1 MMNWQNTPL
10 VFPLLLAAAV
20 SAGLALYS
28 WRRRPA
34 PGAAPFALLMLAVAE
49 WSLVYALRLGSAN
62 LLAKLFWAKIRYLG
76 IVTVPTAWLI
86 FVLEYTDQ
94 EKWLT
99 PRNMALLA
107 IEPLATLLLV
117 WTNEAHHLIWSDVR
131 LVTSG
136 SLLVWSATYGVG
148 FWVHAVYTY
157 LLLVFSTLL
166 LAQAYVRAPRPRRG
180 QAGIL
185 LASALVP
192 FVGDVLSTYDLISFP
207 LDLTPFAFTV
217 SGLMVVW
224 GVSRFRLFDIV
235 PVARNAVVDSMG
247 DGVLVLDVRN
257 CVLDINPAAQN
268 ITGRS
273 ALEVVGRPIAQILAD
288 KPALVESCHGETE
301 AHTEITTGEGKTQ
314 RSYAVHIS
322 PLYSRRKRLIGRLIV
337 WHDITERK
345 RAEAGLMAQKQLFE
359 NLVAMARATAKPLS
373 LEATLE
379 SALNMAA
386 ALTGAEQGSMF
397 LLDGTGVVTHSI
409 LARDETTL
417 AQQQDLVKHVMEKG
431 LAGWVVRH
439 RQPALVYDTSRDDR
453 WVDLPDVPY
462 LTNSALA
469 IPIVSGSAVS
479 GVLTLMHSVPNHFN
493 AEHAYL
499 IQSAANQIM
508 LAVRN
513 AQMYDEQRRLA
524 TRQTTLYEALRTVGE
539 HLDPKAIA
547 NAAVET
553 VARLTDWPAVAIIL
567 PDDTATHLVVRAVA
581 GALSVAENQ
590 RISVDRGVTGRA
602 FRTAQTQH
610 VPDVSTDPDYVD
622 AHPAHHSELA
632 VPLRRGE
639 RVLGIL
645 NVASDRPA
653 AFNDDD
659 ILLAKSLAEAIALAL
674 DNARLY
680 AEIRQYAADLG
691 ALYTVAR
698 AISRS
703 WVLENVLSEALQSA
717 LTSLGFEAG
726 LISLVDPADDRLYI
740 ATEQDLPPAA
750 SNRLRQ
756 EGLEGT
762 LCAYVHSQGQA
773 VTVSDIEEETPTLS
787 KLEREIPLA
796 INEMRDLGMRAYS
809 GIPLLHQEQALG
821 TLSLFASQPRDL
833 SVESQTLQVA
843 IGQQIATAVTNVR
856 LFQAI
861 ADERSRLQAL
871 IESSRDGTILVGTDQ
886 RLLVINAPALDLLH
900 LPGQAEDWVNRP
912 MQDALNTLRH
922 HAPDAARTTLDEMRR
937 VHVGNEPPGEGE
949 FEIPPRTV
957 HWLSLPV
964 MADKTS
970 LGRLFVLHD
979 VTEERLLERMRDD
992 LVHTMVHDLRNP
1004 LTAIH
1009 GALALLD
1016 KRIADGLTPSQQQ
1029 LWGIANS
1036 NTGRMLRLVNA
1047 ILDMNRLESR
1057 QMPMEHTLIS
1067 LADLTA
1073 SVLDTQLAL
1082 AADKNLHL
1090 ESDMPA
1096 TLPPVWADAGLIERV
1111 LNNLVGNGI
1120 KFTPAGGEVRVTAR
1134 VDTSDPPRIFV
1145 SVSDTGPG
1153 IPSEVRDRLFQKF
1166 VTGQH
1171 EKRGSGLGLAFCKMV
1186 MEAHGERI
1194 WVESTSESGTTFTF
1208 TLPLPPA
1215 PEP

>member
-1 MMNWQNTPL
+1 MMNWQSTPFI
-10 VFPLLLAAAV
+10 FPLLLAATV
-20 SAGLALYS
+20 STGLALYS
-28 WRRRPA
+28 WKRRPA

-49 WSLVYALRLGSAN
+49 WSLVYALRLVSADLPTK
-62 LLAKLFWAKIRYLG
+62 LLWAKVRYLG

-86 FVLEYTDQ
+86 FVLEYTDR
-94 EKWLT
+94 ERWLT
-99 PRNMALLA
+99 PRNVALLA
-107 IEPLATLLLV
+107 IEPLVTLLLV
-117 WTNEAHHLIWSDVR
+117 WTNEAHHLIWSGVK
-131 LVTSG
+131 LGTSG
-136 SLLVWSATYGVG
+136 SLLVWDATYGTWHG
-148 FWVHAVYTY
+148 IHAVYTY
-157 LLLVFSTLL
+157 ALLLFSTLL
-166 LAQAYVRAPRPRRG
+166 LAQTLIRSPRLRRG

-185 LASALVP
+185 LVSALVP
-192 FVGDVLSTYDLISFP
+192 LVGQVSSTLNPLP
-207 LDLTPFAFTV
+207 LDLTPFAFTI

-235 PVARNAVVDSMG
+235 PVARNAVVDSMS
-247 DGVLVLDVRN
+247 DGVLVLDVQN

-268 ITGRS
+268 IIGRS
-273 ALEVVGRPIAQILAD
+273 VSEAIGRPIAQVLAGR
-288 KPALVESCHGETE
+288 PALLECCRGETE
-301 AHTEITTGEGKTQ
+301 VHTEITLGEGRTR

-322 PLYSRRKRLIGRLIV
+322 PLYSRRNRLVGRLIV
-337 WHDITERK
+337 LHDVTERK
-345 RAEAGLMAQKQLFE
+345 RAEANLIAQKHLFE
-359 NLVAMARATAKPLS
+359 NLVALARATAKPLS

-386 ALTGAEQGSMF
+386 ALTGAEHGSIF

-409 LARDETTL
+409 LARDEATP
-417 AQQQDLVKHVMEKG
+417 AQQRDLVKHVMERG
-431 LAGWVVRH
+431 LAGWVARH
-439 RQPALVYDTSRDDR
+439 RRPALVYDTSHDDR

-462 LTNSALA
+462 TTRSAMA

-479 GVLTLMHSVPNHFN
+479 GILTLMHSAVNHFN
-493 AEHAYL
+493 TEHAYL
-499 IQSAANQIM
+499 IQAAANQIM

-547 NAAVET
+547 HAAVEA
-553 VARLTDWPAVAIIL
+553 VARLTDWPAVAILL
-567 PDDTATHLVVRAVA
+567 PDDAATNLVVRAVA

-590 RISVDRGVTGRA
+590 HLSVEQGITGRA
-602 FRTAQTQH
+602 FRTAQTQY
-610 VPDVSTDPDYVD
+610 VPDVSADPDYVD
-622 AHPAHHSELA
+622 GHPAHRSELA

-645 NVASDRPA
+645 DVASDRPA
-653 AFNDDD
+653 AFNEDD

-726 LISLVDPADDRLYI
+726 VISLVDPTDDRLYV
-740 ATEQDLPPAA
+740 AAEQGLPPAT

-756 EGLEGT
+756 EGSEGT

-773 VTVSDIEEETPTLS
+773 VTVSNIEKETPMLS
-787 KLEREIPLA
+787 KLEREAPLA
-796 INEMRDLGMRAYS
+796 VNEMRDLGLRAYS
-809 GIPLLHQEQALG
+809 GIPLLHKERSLG
-821 TLSLFASQPRDL
+821 TLGLFSRQPRDL
-833 SVESQTLQVA
+833 SVESQALQVA
-843 IGQQIATAVTNVR
+843 IGQQIATAVSNVR

-900 LPGQAEDWVNRP
+900 LPGQAEDWINRP

-922 HAPDAARTTLDEMRR
+922 HAPDAVRTTLNEMRR
-937 VHVGNEPPGEGE
+937 VRVGDEPPGEGE
-949 FEIPPRTV
+949 FEVPPRTI
-957 HWLSLPV
+957 HWLNLPV
-964 MADKTS
+964 TADKTP

-979 VTEERLLERMRDD
+979 VTEERLLERMRDE
-992 LVHTMVHDLRNP
+992 LIHTMVHDLRNP

-1016 KRIADGLTPSQQQ
+1016 KRIADDLSPGQQQ
-1029 LWGIANS
+1029 LWEIANT
-1036 NTGRMLRLVNA
+1036 NTDRMLQLVNA
-1047 ILDMNRLESR
+1047 ILDINRLESQ

-1067 LADLTA
+1067 LADLVA
-1073 SVLDTQLAL
+1073 GVLDAQLAL
-1082 AADKNLHL
+1082 AADKGLYL
-1090 ESDMPA
+1090 ESDVPT
-1096 TLPPVWADAGLIERV
+1096 TLPPAWADAGLIERV
-1111 LNNLVGNGI
+1111 LNNLVSNSV

-1134 VDTSDPPRIFV
+1134 ADTTDRPRIFV
-1145 SVSDTGPG
+1145 SISDTGPG
-1153 IPSEVRDRLFQKF
+1153 IPPEVRDRLFQKF

-1171 EKRGSGLGLAFCKMV
+1171 DKRGSGLGLAFCKMAI
-1186 MEAHGERI
+1186 EAHGERI
-1194 WVESTSESGTTFTF
+1194 WMESTSEDGTTFTF
-1208 TLPLPPA
+1208 TLPLPSA
-1215 PEP
+1215 LES